1 MYTYIDVNDV
11 ANLNK
16 SGIQRVDVDEVK
28 NDSNEDDNE
37 ISNISQAHDKG

>member
-1 MYTYIDVNDV
+1 MYAYIDMNGVVNS
-11 ANLNK
+11 NK

-28 NDSNEDDNE
+28 NDGNA